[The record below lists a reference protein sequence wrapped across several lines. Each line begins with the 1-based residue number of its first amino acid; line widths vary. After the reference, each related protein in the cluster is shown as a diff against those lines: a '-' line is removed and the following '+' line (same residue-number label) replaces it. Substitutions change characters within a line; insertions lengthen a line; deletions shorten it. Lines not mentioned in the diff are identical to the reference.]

1 MKKGGIKMLKMLR
14 SKRGM
19 EMVQVGILIAIAI
32 GVGLLFKTH
41 ITNFVEK
48 IFSGLMSAGF

>member
-1 MKKGGIKMLKMLR
+1 MILKMMR
-14 SKRGM
+14 SKKGM

-32 GVGLLFKTH
+32 GVGLLFKNH

-48 IFSGLMSAGF
+48 IFAGLMSAGF

>member
-1 MKKGGIKMLKMLR
+1 MLKMLR